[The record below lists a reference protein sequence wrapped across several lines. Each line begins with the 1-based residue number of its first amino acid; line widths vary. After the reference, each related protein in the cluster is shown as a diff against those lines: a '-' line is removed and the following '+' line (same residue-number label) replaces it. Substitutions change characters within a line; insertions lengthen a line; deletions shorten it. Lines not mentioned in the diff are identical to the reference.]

1 MTARHHRSEQQT
13 AAPKTNRKE
22 SEVESAILQFV
33 DQQGSCSLD
42 ALARALTDFTFIQ
55 VFFSVDRLSREG
67 KVIPLG
73 HPRRFDYLVSAV
85 LSESQGFRPKG
96 RTRSR

>member
-1 MTARHHRSEQQT
+1 MTARHHRSEQHT
-13 AAPKTNRKE
+13 AAPETNRNE
-22 SEVESAILQFV
+22 SEVESAILQFM
-33 DQQGSCSLD
+33 DDHGSCSLD

-85 LSESQGFRPKG
+85 FSESQRFRPK
-96 RTRSR
+96 RSTR